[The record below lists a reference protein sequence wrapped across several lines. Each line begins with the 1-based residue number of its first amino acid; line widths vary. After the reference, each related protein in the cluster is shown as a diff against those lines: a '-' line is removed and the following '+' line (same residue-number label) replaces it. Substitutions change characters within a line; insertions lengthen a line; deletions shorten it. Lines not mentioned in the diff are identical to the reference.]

1 MQTFNLEIDGCAIE
15 IELDEDGKF
24 IIPDGWRG
32 IGSAL
37 KPAWECIALARKP
50 LSESTIARNIARWGT
65 GAINVDGCRVEGGER
80 PARGAHGARPD
91 GDTATSFD
99 MGSGYALGATSLGR
113 FPANLCHD
121 GSDEVLAAFPE
132 SNGSGNK
139 NVRNRDNGNTIG
151 DGLGK
156 GYGYGIGGDSGS
168 AARFYY
174 SAKASKA
181 DRANSKHPTVKPV
194 KLMQWLVRL
203 ITPPGGTTLDPFAGS
218 GTTGAAA
225 FLEGFNAVLI
235 EREEEYQADIER
247 RIGSLEPAA
256 PAAPDLFACA

>member
-1 MQTFNLEIDGCAIE
+1 MREIGRP
-15 IELDEDGKF
+15 ELGT
-24 IIPDGWRG
+24 
-32 IGSAL
+32 SL
-37 KPAWECIALARKP
+37 KPAWEPICLARKP
-50 LSESTIARNIARWGT
+50 LSEKTVAANCLRWGT
-65 GAINVDGCRVEGGER
+65 GAINVGACRIGTEAITVRGGAGGNVAPWQLTRIDAER
-80 PARGAHGARPD
+80 V
-91 GDTATSFD
+91 
-99 MGSGYALGATSLGR
+99 GR

-121 GSDEVLAAFPE
+121 GSEEVLAAFPVT
-132 SNGSGNK
+132 SSGSGNK